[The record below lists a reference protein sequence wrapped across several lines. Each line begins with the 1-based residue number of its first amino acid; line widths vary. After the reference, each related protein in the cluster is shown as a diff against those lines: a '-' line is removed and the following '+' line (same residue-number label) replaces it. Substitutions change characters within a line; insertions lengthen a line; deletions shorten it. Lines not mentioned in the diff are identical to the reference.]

1 MLGYEARLE
10 CLFRAKIL
18 SLVFTIEMSHRS
30 GLIGQQTE
38 IVVVILNLFLDM
50 LEFGGDV
57 AAAVT

>member
-1 MLGYEARLE
+1 MLGSKARLE
-10 CLFRAKIL
+10 CLFVQKF
-18 SLVFTIEMSHRS
+18 SLPVFTIEMSHRS

-38 IVVVILNLFLDM
+38 IVVVILNLFLDV

>member
-10 CLFRAKIL
+10 CLFRAKIP
-18 SLVFTIEMSHRS
+18 SAVFTIEMSHRS

-38 IVVVILNLFLDM
+38 IVIVILNLFLDV